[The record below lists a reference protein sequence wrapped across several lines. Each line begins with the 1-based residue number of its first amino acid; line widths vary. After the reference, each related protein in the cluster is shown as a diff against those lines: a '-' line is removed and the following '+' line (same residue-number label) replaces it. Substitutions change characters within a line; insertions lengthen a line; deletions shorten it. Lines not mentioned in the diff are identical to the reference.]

1 MNIKQ
6 AKGMD
11 KYAVATVIHDK
22 YKDVLFNKIQS
33 KDHKQEPMK
42 STIFQCLLFMTKYIQ
57 NKGYDRLGIV
67 YQSQL

>member
-33 KDHKQEPMK
+33 KDHK
-42 STIFQCLLFMTKYIQ
+42 
-57 NKGYDRLGIV
+57 
-67 YQSQL
+67 